1 MNDFIPN
8 SFQTPN
14 AYVDRYMAFLTP
26 EEWKVLTYMGRRIF
40 GFNKREDNISCSQ
53 IMNGITA
60 KDGHQLD
67 YGTGLGEAA
76 TKNAIK
82 NLIAFRLVIEVAP
95 NNAHENKGPKY
106 ALQLDSSLVN
116 DELIMERHNKKTGRE
131 NERMGK
137 ARAARQSNKP
147 GSNEQTPAYPIDPPP
162 PYPIEGGDALMD
174 KAHNTQGNPDSNP
187 KDSGAEAPSAPKE
200 SKKRERDTRLDH
212 PAILLVRGVT
222 NAYPPKASFAFVID
236 KLGATP
242 DGPKFAIAYQTWCTR
257 GNKPTNLEGIIDWYI
272 NGVPPQYK
280 PAYGKAGTPAPA
292 NQPEADYTAEREAIK
307 KATIAKRL
315 AAREGQNANAQASPQ

>member
-1 MNDFIPN
+1 MSAKVMGAVWDADLPRDQKFILLAYADHAEHDGSNIYPSVPKIAWKTGYSERQVQRITKELIDAKIMVKMGDSHLGTHLYRINLKALPQREEFVSQRRGRPN
-8 SFQTPN
+8 NGDNMSP
-14 AYVDRYMAFLTP
+14 
-26 EEWKVLTYMGRRIF
+26 IS
-40 GFNKREDNISCSQ
+40 EDNGDIPA
-53 IMNGITA
+53 INGDILA
-60 KDGHQLD
+60 ENGD
-67 YGTGLGEAA
+67 
-76 TKNAIK
+76 
-82 NLIAFRLVIEVAP
+82 IAVSP
-95 NNAHENKGPKY
+95 
-106 ALQLDSSLVN
+106 DSSFN
-116 DELIMERHNKKTGRE
+116 TSI
-131 NERMGK
+131 
-137 ARAARQSNKP
+137 KP
-147 GSNEQTPAYPIDPPP
+147 S
-162 PYPIEGGDALMD
+162 
-174 KAHNTQGNPDSNP
+174 

-242 DGPKFAIAYQTWCTR
+242 DGPKFATAYQTWCTR

>member
-131 NERMGK
+131 NERMEK

-147 GSNEQTPAYPIDPPP
+147 GSNGQTPAYPLEQTP
-162 PYPIEGGDALMD
+162 PYPIEGGDALLD
-174 KAHNTQGNPDSNP
+174 KAHNTQGNPGINTDGSSS
-187 KDSGAEAPSAPKE
+187 KAEKVQTPPVPPEPPEEPPTPYAVFVGKATK
-200 SKKRERDTRLDH
+200 
-212 PAILLVRGVT
+212 
-222 NAYPPKASFAFVID
+222 AYPVLAFSNCGQGQELGEYFDQYGEKTLLDIAAWMAASA
-236 KLGATP
+236 
-242 DGPKFAIAYQTWCTR
+242 
-257 GNKPTNLEGIIDWYI
+257 
-272 NGVPPQYK
+272 NGLTSMPQYLRMVGRKAASWKDEPQPAAK
-280 PAYGKAGTPAPA
+280 PAYASFNRQAYQQPPRKRILTDAYG
-292 NQPEADYTAEREAIK
+292 NQIEV
-307 KATIAKRL
+307 
-315 AAREGQNANAQASPQ
+315 EG